1 MYTFI
6 VYVMNMVE
14 LIGMPDFEGFDW
26 TGGNAEKNWDR
37 HQVSPLEVEQVFFNS
52 PLLAGED
59 EAHSQ
64 QEKRLF
70 ALGQTDEGRELF
82 IAFTIR
88 GRKLRVVSAR
98 DMSRR
103 ERKVYRS

>member
-1 MYTFI
+1 MT
-6 VYVMNMVE
+6 E
-14 LIGMPDFEGFDW
+14 LITVPAFEGFDW
-26 TGGNAEKNWDR
+26 TGGNAEKNWGGP
-37 HQVSPLEVEQVFFNS
+37 QVSPLEAEQVFFNS

-59 EAHSQ
+59 DTHSQ
-64 QEKRLF
+64 HEKRFF

-88 GRKLRVVSAR
+88 ASKLRVVSAR

-103 ERKVYRS
+103 KKTVYRS